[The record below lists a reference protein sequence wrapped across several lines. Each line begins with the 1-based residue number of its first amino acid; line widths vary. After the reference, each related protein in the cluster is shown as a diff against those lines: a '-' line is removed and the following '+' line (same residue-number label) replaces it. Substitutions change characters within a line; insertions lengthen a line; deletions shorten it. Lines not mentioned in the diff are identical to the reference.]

1 MVFLCGLNVAAQ
13 DIMGYYYWFDTAD
26 DAKVFVAQTANTIVA
41 ELDASALASGI
52 HRLTIVPVAKDST
65 YSPGFSRY
73 FYHSGVSGECS
84 YEYWIDEDYAGR
96 VSGAAADDGM
106 IDLEIDATALQP
118 GIHRLNFAAKAGD
131 ETVSGFSR
139 YFYHSGVTGE
149 CSYEYWID
157 EDYAGRVSGAAAD
170 GGVIDLEIDATGLQ
184 PGIHRLNFA
193 AKAGDETVSGFS
205 RYFYHTGVLGECS
218 YEYWFDDDDTRRV
231 SGTMTDGTVDLTLA
245 TDNLRRGLHTLTFA
259 VKAGKET
266 VSAFRRYF
274 YKPMM
279 ENEDRITAYA
289 YGIRGAR
296 MDTVEVEPTQNF
308 VLKNLTVDFPD
319 SMMAP
324 IVRMETGTTVG
335 FYAHEGYIDDG
346 EETPVPR
353 LLFARKRKTEF
364 YFAYRTGAAEWDT
377 DTCEVEAKRTMIVP
391 AKDMTLNKAC
401 HIDGNESDSLFVRKI
416 DLPAAGVVIKAD
428 TLVRITVLGPDYKVV
443 KTFGGKEVMD
453 GVTFEVPEEGTY
465 YLVCDGLA
473 TDEGPQ
479 GIDVELLCLTR
490 PLPKPQI
497 SYEDGKVSIGSE
509 VEGTT
514 IYYTL
519 NGPLPTTDSKI
530 YTEPFAVTGRDS
542 VVVRAMAVYGQL
554 SRSMTG
560 RYVVHGYRLAYVVD
574 GETVHADTLLY
585 GTPVKALADP
595 TMPGRT
601 FSGWTGVPD
610 VMPAHDVVVY
620 GSFAANVYKI
630 VFVVEGERTDSVMCA
645 YGVSPRE
652 MADAMAK
659 PEKEGYTFEGWQGVP
674 DAMPAHEVVV
684 TARFKVNRYELVYVL
699 DDAVYQ
705 KDSVAYGTAITPPDV
720 PAKEGSIFS
729 GWADVPDV
737 MPAHDVR
744 ISGRFL
750 TNSYKIYFVVEG
762 VRTDSV
768 ICAYGTPV
776 REIVN
781 SAQRPVKEGYAFTG
795 WQGVPDAM
803 PAHDIEVRAEFST
816 NAYKIVFV
824 TDGERTDSVMCV
836 YGTSAAEAAK
846 AVNAPSKP
854 YYDFKGWAGLPE
866 VMPAEDVTADAVFEL
881 RRPVYDDGVEK
892 LVLNG
897 YLLDEQEQERIRG
910 LKHLRVLDISRSR
923 TMAGGVWNVLPDGA
937 FSGIATLEEVYLCR
951 TTERVGEGIL
961 KGCPNLLEVYW
972 NTTRAVE
979 QNVFGD
985 DEPVLLYVP
994 EGTSVYRTD
1003 NVVAGTT
1010 AENLVLDARRGF
1022 RCHTPFTARKA
1033 RYSRTFGKETHVGT
1047 AAGWETLALPFD
1059 VQRIEGT
1066 NVPGRQLELYPFQ
1079 EGKGMEGDGDF
1090 GTRYGL
1096 FWLAGLQADGWKAVT
1111 EMKADMPYI
1120 IAMPNGNDY
1129 EEEFC
1134 ISGNVTFSAEN
1145 VEVRAVPQ
1153 PTAGM
1158 GFAMRPVYERVAQ
1171 ADTVYA
1177 LNNETWRDTYWPGS
1191 VFVRGGRGVEPFE
1204 CYLKGMT
1211 AAAQAKRYVAIG
1223 MNDGIDGIRH
1233 MLKDR
1238 GNGLRVWTDESGLNV
1253 MAGKDCLTGI
1263 YSVDGRL
1270 LAPLRL
1276 KAGQKVTKRLVPG
1289 VYIVGKQKITVH

>member
-26 DAKVFVAQTANTIVA
+26 DAKVFVAQTADSIVT

-52 HRLTIVPVAKDST
+52 HRLTIVPVAQDSV
-65 YSPGFSRY
+65 YAPALARY
-73 FYHSGVSGECS
+73 FYHSGVKGACS
-84 YEYWIDEDYAGR
+84 YEYWIDEDYAVR
-96 VSGAAADDGM
+96 VSGAAADGGV
-106 IDLEIDATALQP
+106 IDLEIDASGLQP
-118 GIHRLNFAAKAGD
+118 GIHRLNFAALAGNVA
-131 ETVSGFSR
+131 VSGFSR
-139 YFYHSGVTGE
+139 YFYHSGVLGE

-170 GGVIDLEIDATGLQ
+170 GGVIDLEIDASGLQ

-193 AKAGDETVSGFS
+193 AKAGDETASGFS
-205 RYFYHTGVLGECS
+205 RYFYHSGVLGECS

-259 VKAGKET
+259 VKSGKET

-279 ENEDRITAYA
+279 ENEDRVTAYA

-308 VLKNLTVDFPD
+308 VLKNLTTDLPD
-319 SMMAP
+319 SLTLPGKKLDDGM
-324 IVRMETGTTVG
+324 TVG
-335 FYAHEGYIDDG
+335 LYAHEGYVEGGDVWR
-346 EETPVPR
+346 EQC
-353 LLFARKRKTEF
+353 LLIAAKKKTAF
-364 YFAYRTGAAEWDT
+364 CFAYRMGSNEWAT
-377 DTCEVEAKRTMIVP
+377 DTCEVDAKPTRLVNAPVMLPNKTCIVS
-391 AKDMTLNKAC
+391 
-401 HIDGNESDSLFVRKI
+401 GNETDSIFVRRI
-416 DLPAAGVVIKAD
+416 DFSAGSMVVKAD
-428 TLVRITVLGPDYKVV
+428 KSVRITVMDSGFRRVKVLDGASV
-443 KTFGGKEVMD
+443 KAGATLEVAK
-453 GVTFEVPEEGTY
+453 EGTY
-465 YLVCDGLA
+465 YLMCDGLDGDGA
-473 TDEGPQ
+473 G
-479 GIDVELLCLTR
+479 DVSLLCLSV
-490 PLPKPQI
+490 PLPLPQI
-497 SYEDGKVSIGSE
+497 TYADGKVSIRSE
-509 VEGTT
+509 VEGAAV
-514 IYYTL
+514 YYTL
-519 NGPLPTTDSKI
+519 NGTLPTTNSKV
-530 YTEPFAVTGRDS
+530 YTGPFAVTGRDS
-542 VVVRAMAVYGQL
+542 VVVMAMSAYEML
-554 SRSMTG
+554 SRSQTQ
-560 RYVVHGYRLAYVVD
+560 RYVARGFKLNYVLD
-574 GETVHADTLLY
+574 GVTVYTETLLS
-585 GTPVKALADP
+585 GTPIVPYVLPAE
-595 TMPGRT
+595 PGST

-610 VMPAHDVVVY
+610 VMPSRDVTVT
-620 GSFAANVYKI
+620 GSRTANVYKI
-630 VFVVEGERTDSVMCA
+630 YFVVDGVRTDSAVCA
-645 YGVSPRE
+645 YGASPAQ
-652 MADAMAK
+652 MVTAM
-659 PEKEGYTFEGWQGVP
+659 PIPVKEGHTFEEWWGVP
-674 DAMPAHEVVV
+674 EVMPAADVTV

-705 KDSVAYGTAITPPDV
+705 KDSVAYGTAITPPEV

-744 ISGRFL
+744 ISGRYL
-750 TNSYKIYFVVEG
+750 TNSYKIYFVVDG

-768 ICAYGTPV
+768 MCAYGTPV

-795 WQGVPDAM
+795 WTGVPDAM

-892 LVLNG
+892 LVLND
-897 YLLDEQEQERIRG
+897 YLLDEQEMERIRG

-923 TMAGGVWNVLPDGA
+923 TMAAGVWNVLPDGA
-937 FSGIATLEEVYLCR
+937 FGGIATLEEVYLCR

-972 NTTRAVE
+972 NTSLALE

-985 DEPVLLYVP
+985 DGPVLLYVP

-1022 RCHTPFTARKA
+1022 RCHTPFTAKKA
-1033 RYSRTFGKETHVGT
+1033 RYGRTFGKETHVGT

-1177 LNNETWRDTYWPGS
+1177 LNNETYRDTYWPGS

-1238 GNGLRVWTDESGLNV
+1238 GNGLRVWTDESGLNIV
-1253 MAGKDCLTGI
+1253 ADKDCLTGI

-1276 KAGQKVTKRLVPG
+1276 KAGQRVTKRLVPG
-1289 VYIVGKQKITVH
+1289 VYVVGKRKITVH